1 LGSSRGR
8 RGIRPGLGVGTA
20 ATLIATLV
28 ATLAG
33 PTGVADAASCA
44 PTPGVL
50 SGKPVTTLK
59 LPKKATARVWDTG
72 DEARQIDE
80 VRIAAVT
87 IPAKSLIP
95 KIVAGS
101 SLSDL
106 NRLYQLAGR
115 NTVAMING
123 AVWDEWDPGVP
134 MGSQMLGGVVR
145 KGDSAPTRALAAY
158 GKTRT
163 LAVAQVAMSGT
174 AVATRGG
181 TPIASVRIGAV
192 NWQDLS
198 RTGATLFTSAWGAW
212 EHDVGQRTV
221 VISGGKVTRVISGY
235 DIAADAPP
243 AGSSYLTARWGS
255 AVADQLAQLQVGDKV
270 AVNVEPSG
278 KLQYQ
283 KRATGIGHPTGL
295 MGLSAP
301 IVEGG
306 KIVYGCSRQSEI
318 RRPRSIIGW
327 KKNGDVLLVT
337 ISGRAFA
344 GELRV
349 GGASVHQAATY
360 LKQLGAV
367 TAVALDGGNS
377 TTLLVRKKAGGPL
390 IRLDRSQSEYQRPIT
405 DAVAFDLR

>member
-1 LGSSRGR
+1 M
-8 RGIRPGLGVGTA
+8 
-20 ATLIATLV
+20 

-33 PTGVADAASCA
+33 MTGTADAAGCA
-44 PTPGVL
+44 PTPNL
-50 SGKPVTTLK
+50 LARKPVTTLK
-59 LPKKATARVWDTG
+59 LPRKAGAKVWDTG
-72 DEARQIDE
+72 NQARRIDE

-87 IPAKSLIP
+87 IPAKSLVP
-95 KIVAGS
+95 RAVAGS
-101 SLSDL
+101 ALSDT

-134 MGSQMLGGVVR
+134 MGSQIINGSVR
-145 KGDSAPTRALAAY
+145 KGSSTPTRGLALYAR
-158 GKTRT
+158 TRT
-163 LAVAQVAMSGT
+163 LAVAQVTTSGT

-181 TPIASVRIGAV
+181 APVASIHIGAV

-198 RTGATLFTSAWGAW
+198 RSGATLFTSAWGVW
-212 EHDVGQRTV
+212 EHEVGQRTV
-221 VISGGKVTRVISGY
+221 VISGGKVTRILSGY

-255 AVADQLAQLQVGDKV
+255 AVADQLAELRVGDKV
-270 AVNVEPSG
+270 GISVAPAG
-278 KLQYQ
+278 RLQYR
-283 KRATGIGHPTGL
+283 KKSTAVGHPTGL
-295 MGLSAP
+295 IGLSAP
-301 IVEGG
+301 LVENGRV
-306 KIVYGCSRQSEI
+306 VYGCSRQSEI

-337 ISGRAFA
+337 VSGRATA

-367 TAVALDGGNS
+367 TAVAFDGGNS
-377 TTLLVRKKAGGPL
+377 TTLLIRKKKGGPL
-390 IRLDRSQSEYQRPIT
+390 LRLDRGQFDYQRPVT
-405 DAVAFDLR
+405 DAIAFDLR

>member
-1 LGSSRGR
+1 
-8 RGIRPGLGVGTA
+8 
-20 ATLIATLV
+20 
-28 ATLAG
+28 
-33 PTGVADAASCA
+33 
-44 PTPGVL
+44 
-50 SGKPVTTLK
+50 

-87 IPAKSLIP
+87 IPAKSLTP
-95 KIVAGS
+95 KIVAGPA
-101 SLSDL
+101 LSDL

-134 MGSQMLGGVVR
+134 MGSQMVGGVVR
-145 KGDSAPTRALAAY
+145 KGNSAPARALAVY
-158 GKTRT
+158 GKART
-163 LAVAQVAMSGT
+163 LGVAQVATSGT

-181 TPIASVRIGAV
+181 APVASIHIGAV

-198 RTGATLFTSAWGAW
+198 RNGATLFTSAWGEW
-212 EHDVGQRTV
+212 EHEVGERTV
-221 VISGGKVTRVISGY
+221 AISGGKVTRVIIGY
-235 DIAADAPP
+235 DIGADAPP
-243 AGSSYLTARWGS
+243 AGTSYLTARWGS
-255 AVADQLAQLQVGDKV
+255 AVADQLAQLRVGDKV
-270 AVNVEPSG
+270 AVNVAPSG
-278 KLQYQ
+278 KMQYQ
-283 KRATGIGHPTGL
+283 RKGTAIGHPTGL

-301 IVEGG
+301 IVENGRV
-306 KIVYGCSRQSEI
+306 VYGCSRQSEI
-318 RRPRSIIGW
+318 RRPRSIIAW
-327 KKNGDVLLVT
+327 KKNGDVLLVA

-360 LKQLGAV
+360 LQQLGAV

-405 DAVAFDLR
+405 DAIAFDLR

>member
-1 LGSSRGR
+1 
-8 RGIRPGLGVGTA
+8 
-20 ATLIATLV
+20 V
-28 ATLAG
+28 ATLLAALAG
-33 PTGVADAASCA
+33 ATGTADAASCA
-44 PTPGVL
+44 PTPSIL
-50 SGKPVTTLK
+50 SGTPVTTLK
-59 LPKKATARVWDTG
+59 LPRKATARVWDTG
-72 DEARQIDE
+72 DESRALDE

-87 IPAKSLIP
+87 IPAKSLVP
-95 KIVAGS
+95 KVVAGS
-101 SLSDL
+101 TLSDL

-115 NTVAMING
+115 NTVALING
-123 AVWDEWDPGVP
+123 SVWDEWDPGVP
-134 MGSQMLGGVVR
+134 MGSQILGGTVR
-145 KGDSAPTRALAAY
+145 KGDSVPTRGLAVY

-163 LAVAQVAMSGT
+163 LAVAQVSTSGT

-181 TPIASVRIGAV
+181 APIASIHIGAV

-198 RTGATLFTSAWGAW
+198 RTGATLYTSAWGAW
-212 EHDVGQRTV
+212 EHEVGERTV
-221 VISGGKVTRVISGY
+221 VVSGGKVIRVLTGY

-255 AVADQLAQLQVGDKV
+255 AVADQLAKLRTGDKV
-270 AVNVEPSG
+270 DINVSPVG

-283 KRATGIGHPTGL
+283 KKATPIGHPTGL
-295 MGLSAP
+295 TGLSSP
-301 IVEGG
+301 IVENSTV
-306 KIVYGCSRQSEI
+306 VYGCSRQSEI
-318 RRPRSIIGW
+318 LRPRSVIGW

-349 GGASVHQAATY
+349 GGATVHQAATY

-367 TAVALDGGNS
+367 TAVAFDGGNS
-377 TTLLVRKKAGGPL
+377 TTLLVRKKKGGPL